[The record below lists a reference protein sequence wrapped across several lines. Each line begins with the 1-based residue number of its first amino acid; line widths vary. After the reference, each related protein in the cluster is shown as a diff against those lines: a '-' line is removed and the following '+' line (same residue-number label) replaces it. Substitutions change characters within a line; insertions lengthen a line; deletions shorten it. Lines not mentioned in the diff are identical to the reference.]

1 MKHISTEFYFIVV
14 GKYKNKK
21 IKNNDIMKEKIKRQ
35 ELPLLPTRGWKKQV
49 AKAAGVSEKTV
60 YNTLSGRI
68 RGPKSHRVIDAYRL
82 ICQQTRINQPIKKK

>member
-1 MKHISTEFYFIVV
+1 
-14 GKYKNKK
+14 
-21 IKNNDIMKEKIKRQ
+21 MKEKIKRQ

-68 RGPKSHRVIDAYRL
+68 RGPKSSCH
-82 ICQQTRINQPIKKK
+82 

>member
-1 MKHISTEFYFIVV
+1 
-14 GKYKNKK
+14 
-21 IKNNDIMKEKIKRQ
+21 MKEKIKRQ

-82 ICQQTRINQPIKKK
+82 ICQQTRINQPLKKK